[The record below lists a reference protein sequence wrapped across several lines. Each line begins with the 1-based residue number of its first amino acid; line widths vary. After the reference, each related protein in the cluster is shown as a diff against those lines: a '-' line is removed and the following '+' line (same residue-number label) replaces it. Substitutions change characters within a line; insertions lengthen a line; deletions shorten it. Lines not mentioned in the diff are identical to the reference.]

1 MSKAIIQL
9 FLLLLA
15 VSTNVAT
22 AVNVRHIKRG
32 RRLAMKRQV
41 LTSIFPLVYSTKVPS
56 PGKGKGSSKSPSFS
70 TKSPSKSTKMPK
82 KSSKMPKKSSKTK
95 SAKKDSKKAG
105 KGTNSSTNIQA
116 AAQFNGSMTKKMSI
130 GVFGAVLATA
140 LLWM

>member
-1 MSKAIIQL
+1 MSKVIIQI

-15 VSTNVAT
+15 VCTNVAT

-41 LTSIFPLVYSTKVPS
+41 LTSISPLMYSTKVPS

-70 TKSPSKSTKMPK
+70 TKSPLKSTKMPK
-82 KSSKMPKKSSKTK
+82 TSSKTK
-95 SAKKDSKKAG
+95 STKKDSKKAG
-105 KGTNSSTNIQA
+105 KGAISSTNIQA

-130 GVFGAVLATA
+130 GFFGAVLATA